1 MSNFRPSYVAVG
13 GKKAKRARVG
23 ALTNGIGGMDEKQ
36 FPPQL
41 KEYVQSCFQNC
52 LPAKRSI
59 VEEELKER
67 IETAFEAGAL
77 QSTDWNEMPLP
88 TGCKTRANPKSS
100 KMTVQLASGLPKF
113 KTGGIIP
120 VKETQQELYK
130 RESRQLRFQTS
141 ATPSPPPRQFAGTKR
156 SASSPDTSGE
166 AIVGTSTVLE
176 KSYLR
181 LTSAADPAMVRPV
194 PILRKTLNLLKK
206 KWRTEENYSYICDQF
221 KSIRQDLTVQRIQT
235 EFTVQVYE
243 IHARIALEK
252 GDLGEYNQC
261 QTQLRELY
269 RLGIPGREYEF
280 IAYRILYLQYA
291 QNHSDINALLKHLT
305 PVQKNDPAIS
315 HALKV
320 RSSMATGN
328 YHRFFKLYL
337 DAPNMGGYLI
347 DKFVERERIAALKA
361 ICKAFR
367 PTVETGYIIQE
378 LALGSLTSL
387 CRLLTEHKA
396 NFVSS
401 DGQSLDTRSA
411 LPGLLES
418 SSKHSKVDIKGPLTS

>member
-1 MSNFRPSYVAVG
+1 MSDFRPSYVVVG
-13 GKKAKRARVG
+13 AKKAKRARIG
-23 ALTNGIGGMDEKQ
+23 TLSNGLSGIDEKK

-41 KEYVQSCFQNC
+41 RDYVQSCFQNC
-52 LPAKRSI
+52 TPEKRNV
-59 VEEELKER
+59 VEEAL
-67 IETAFEAGAL
+67 IEKIKTAFEAGAL
-77 QSTDWNEMPLP
+77 QSADWNEMPLP
-88 TGCKTRANPKSS
+88 NGCNIRVNPKSS
-100 KMTVQLASGLPKF
+100 KTKNQQPSGLAKF

-120 VKETQQELYK
+120 IKETQEELSK
-130 RESRQLRFQTS
+130 RESRQLRFQTGAS
-141 ATPSPPPRQFAGTKR
+141 TSPPPRQLAVSKR
-156 SASSPDTSGE
+156 VASSEDTSGE
-166 AIVGTSTVLE
+166 AIVGTCTILE
-176 KSYLR
+176 KPYLR
-181 LTSAADPAMVRPV
+181 LTSAADPALVRPV
-194 PILRKTLNLLKK
+194 PVLRKTLNLLKK
-206 KWRTEENYSYICDQF
+206 KWRKEENYSYICDQF

-269 RLGIPGREYEF
+269 RLGIPGREFEF

-291 QNHSDINALLKHLT
+291 QNHSDINALMKHLT

-337 DAPNMGGYLI
+337 DAPNMGGYLM

-387 CRLLTEHKA
+387 CRLLAEHKA

-401 DGQSLDTRSA
+401 DGKHLDTKA
-411 LPGLLES
+411 AMPGLLES
-418 SSKHSKVDIKGPLTS
+418 GSKYSKVDIKGPLTS